1 MTLPGAD
8 TIKGGI
14 MGDDFFRSS
23 AGAPFCTGADTSGSS
38 GTNCVRMV
46 STGECSGVCVACD
59 EVEAERG

>member
-1 MTLPGAD
+1 
-8 TIKGGI
+8 
-14 MGDDFFRSS
+14 MGDDFFLSS
-23 AGAPFCTGADTSGSS
+23 VGAPFCTGADTSGSS